1 VPHDDAVVVWQVPVP
16 LQVRAGVNVDPEQ
29 LCATQIVPLAYS
41 RQAPPPSQA
50 PSVPQVE
57 APLSAHWPRGS
68 APAGTSVHVPA
79 VPVMPHDRQAPEQ
92 AVRQQVPCSQKPLEH
107 SACAVQAAPLG
118 RLPQLP
124 PVQTLGATQSA
135 SAVQVTLETPPVP
148 QT

>member
-1 VPHDDAVVVWQVPVP
+1 MPHDDAVVVWQVPVP

-68 APAGTSVHVPA
+68 APAGQRERPFHSVGAIPPLQLSPA
-79 VPVMPHDRQAPEQ
+79 RGERACRASNTFSARPSAAGMSAPIRD
-92 AVRQQVPCSQKPLEH
+92 V
-107 SACAVQAAPLG
+107 
-118 RLPQLP
+118 
-124 PVQTLGATQSA
+124 
-135 SAVQVTLETPPVP
+135 
-148 QT
+148 